1 MIGRVSKWEIRWTGG
16 LPHRSWL
23 PHLHGIPHLHVN
35 RPLVLPLDMQMK
47 QIVMET
53 CDEAFFCFFFFQQ
66 KGRRTAC
73 SQATCYGRTGWVFIL
88 KHRRLENSPFTA
100 LNFTAIVRYPTTTMY
115 SDVEPFSK
123 YSPVT
128 LHLSPATRI
137 LNESPG
143 RMDINSP
150 SDASKGRL
158 KLFLGIPKKCFDSVC
173 STRSDCGNSAIRCE

>member
-1 MIGRVSKWEIRWTGG
+1 MLWKPAMRRF
-16 LPHRSWL
+16 
-23 PHLHGIPHLHVN
+23 
-35 RPLVLPLDMQMK
+35 
-47 QIVMET
+47 
-53 CDEAFFCFFFFQQ
+53 FFCFFFQQ

-73 SQATCYGRTGWVFIL
+73 SQATCYGRTGCSFLSIGDWRIL
-88 KHRRLENSPFTA
+88 QFTA
-100 LNFTAIVRYPTTTMY
+100 LNFTAIVRYPMTTMY

-137 LNESPG
+137 LNKNPG